1 MSKMYLTGQSA
12 IELMRSD
19 AFPRP
24 HEPLLLKTNDI
35 GDAATRAQQIKEIE
49 REFGPLHVMPP
60 YHIFAPDKRSRRA
73 SRRSVCRALPEGLVT
88 PSFVSINDACACA
101 IPELAYLYLCQS
113 GDLTSH
119 VQCAM
124 ELCGTYALGPNEHDR
139 ITRYQL
145 APLSS
150 KASIREYAQ
159 VNRGVK
165 GSGKALSTLRYV
177 CDKSASPM
185 ETALCMLLC
194 LPTKSGGY
202 GLPLPELNAELPV
215 IAHLGSRREK
225 GVRYGD
231 LVYRSTRL
239 IIEYQSRLF
248 HEYAGTSDDDE
259 ERRDDLEVMG
269 YHVMFITPNRL
280 KDFDRFEGIVQRI
293 AHHLGVSL
301 ASSIMGATEERLELR
316 KRLLETELVY

>member
-1 MSKMYLTGQSA
+1 MYLTGRSA
-12 IELMRSD
+12 IELMRTD

-24 HEPLLLKTNDI
+24 HGSAILKSNDL
-35 GDAATRAQQIKEIE
+35 GDAATRARQIKELE
-49 REFGPLHVMPP
+49 RAFGPLRVTPP
-60 YHIFAPDKRSRRA
+60 YHIFAPDKRSRR
-73 SRRSVCRALPEGLVT
+73 SSGLSICRVLPEGLVT
-88 PSFVSINDACACA
+88 PSFVGIDDACACA
-101 IPELAYLYLCQS
+101 IPELAYLYICQS
-113 GDLTSH
+113 GDLADH
-119 VQCAM
+119 VRCAM
-124 ELCGTYALGPNEHDR
+124 ELCGAYALGPNERDR
-139 ITRYQL
+139 ITRYNL

-159 VNRGVK
+159 ANHSVK
-165 GSGKALSTLRYV
+165 GSGKALSALRYA
-177 CDKSASPM
+177 CDASASPM

-194 LPTKSGGY
+194 LPPKSGGY
-202 GLPLPELNAELPV
+202 GLPLPELNAELPI
-215 IAHLGSRREK
+215 IAHLGSKREE

-231 LVYRSTRL
+231 LVYRSARL

-269 YHVMFITPNRL
+269 YHVMFITPSRL